1 MTRSVNLNEI
11 LIKETMT
18 IKDAIAHID
27 SGGAE
32 IAIVIDEEQ
41 RIIGTI
47 TDGDVRRG
55 ILRGMSLDD
64 PAKTI
69 MFRHPRVA
77 TMSTPRAELIETM
90 QRLSIRQMP
99 LVDTM
104 GRVLDVVALSQLQR
118 RATYSNN
125 VVLMAGGMGVRMR
138 PFTTK
143 TPKPMLKV
151 GGKPILESIIETFKR
166 QGFSNF
172 IISVNYLAEQVM
184 DHFGD
189 GNTLGVSIRYVHES
203 KRLGTA
209 GCLSL
214 IEKPVTE
221 PFFVMNG
228 DILTEADFENMLK
241 YHNESGATATMALN
255 RYRYEIPF
263 GVVKLNERGIVDI
276 EEKPNQE
283 FFVNAGIYILSHETL
298 PLIPHNEY
306 LDMPDLFKVLH
317 GKNMPTTGF
326 PMWEYWLDV
335 GRPHDLRQA
344 EDDLVEHPRRLDA
357 AS

>member
-1 MTRSVNLNEI
+1 MTTSVNLHEI
-11 LIKETMT
+11 LIDEMLT
-18 IKDAIAHID
+18 IKEAIAHID
-27 SGGAE
+27 RGGAQ
-32 IAIVIDEEQ
+32 IAIVVSPDQ
-41 RIIGTI
+41 RIVGTI

-55 ILRGMSLDD
+55 LLRGLTLED
-64 PAKTI
+64 PAKMI

-77 TMSTPRAELIETM
+77 TVSTPRAELIETM

-104 GRVLDVVALSQLQR
+104 GRVLDVVVLSQLQLR
-118 RATYSNN
+118 ETHTNP

-138 PFTTK
+138 PFTSD

-151 GGKPILESIIETFKR
+151 GGKPMLESIIEDFKR

-172 IISVNYLAEQVM
+172 IISVNYLAEKVI

-189 GNTLGVSIRYVHES
+189 GSALGVSIRYVHEN

-214 IEKPVTE
+214 IEEPMTE

-228 DILTEADFENMLK
+228 DILTKADFENMLK
-241 YHNESGATATMALN
+241 FHNESGTVATMALN

-263 GVVKLNERGIVDI
+263 GVVRLSERGIVDI

-283 FFVNAGIYILSHETL
+283 FFVNAGMYVLSPEVL

-306 LDMPDLFKVLH
+306 LDMPDLFKLLH
-317 GKNMPTTGF
+317 TKGMQTTGF

-335 GRPHDLRQA
+335 GRPRDLEQA
-344 EDDLVEHPRRLDA
+344 EDDLVDDPRVYDA
-357 AS
+357 AG